1 MDEGQPGAA
10 TELASDR
17 EPASDPEGGMTATPE
32 SGTEAAARAERIVA
46 EAAGAADK
54 AARAERKAATK
65 AADKAARAE
74 RKAATKAADKAARAE
89 RKSAKAER
97 KAAKAEGK
105 AAKAEGKAAR
115 KAAKAAAKAGRPSA
129 EPTEDADRAPGSAA
143 WVRVPVDASRSV
155 AAKAG
160 GVLEEVADLV
170 RKAAEPAAARIVERV
185 GRQADVPSV
194 EAPAAEV
201 QAAEAPAAEVQ
212 AAEAPAGEVPAAEAP
227 AGEVPAAEAPRGEAP
242 AAPAADEAVVEPE
255 PEEPPEA
262 VVEAAP
268 PEPAL
273 APEPV
278 PEIEPEPVPSMT
290 VGSETEPTKPLAA
303 LAAAPG
309 AVVGA
314 AIDVGA
320 NSAHLLVA
328 AAGGHRVEPLLD
340 ESVFLG
346 LGDRVGERGL
356 IGDEA
361 RRELVTVLVAYAA
374 TARRLGARDLTV
386 MGTEPVRRAADAAA
400 LVHDLEREAG
410 VPLHVLSHD
419 EEAMLTLL
427 GVTLGR
433 PVRSELLVVD
443 IGGGSCELVQVRPG
457 GTVQATGIALGS
469 AHLTRDLVR
478 SDPPTLAEIEAL
490 KAAAREALA
499 QAPDVRPSELIAVG
513 GTASNLL
520 RLMPSTSLDR
530 VLTRRRIAVALA
542 MLTVQRSGEAAERHL
557 LRPQRARILPAG
569 AVIVDAILE
578 RYARDRLRVVDE
590 GIREG
595 AVLAAAAA
603 GPGWRDRLPELVR
616 GWRDPDPRAD

>member
-54 AARAERKAATK
+54 AARAERKAAAK

-74 RKAATKAADKAARAE
+74 RKAAKAERKAATTAADKAARAE
-89 RKSAKAER
+89 RKAAKAER
-97 KAAKAEGK
+97 K

-115 KAAKAAAKAGRPSA
+115 KAAKAAAKAARPSA
-129 EPTEDADRAPGSAA
+129 EPTEGADRAPGSAA

-201 QAAEAPAAEVQ
+201 QAAEAPA
-212 AAEAPAGEVPAAEAP
+212 GEVPAAEAP

-262 VVEAAP
+262 IVEAAP

-290 VGSETEPTKPLAA
+290 VGSGTEPTKPVAA